1 MELQTI
7 LLLLGV
13 LLLVGAFVA
22 RPFAQ
27 AIRRNQVHEPA
38 RSALLAER
46 ERLLTALREL
56 DFDHSL
62 GKVPEEDYPSQR
74 AELVQRGAEVMEK
87 LDSLPNA
94 AAQETPRPAQKHAAP
109 VTDDDIEDMIANR
122 RSARKEQTG
131 GFCPKCGKA
140 VLPSD
145 RFCPGCGHSL
155 K

>member
-1 MELQTI
+1 MELQTV
-7 LLLLGV
+7 LLLFGV
-13 LLLVGAFVA
+13 LLLVGTFVA

-27 AIRRNQVHEPA
+27 AVRRNQAHEHA

-46 ERLLTALREL
+46 ERLLTVLREL

-87 LDSLPNA
+87 LDSLANVPA
-94 AAQETPRPAQKHAAP
+94 SEAPRPTRKQAVS
-109 VTDDDIEDMIANR
+109 VTDDDIEDMIARR
-122 RSARKEQTG
+122 RSARKEKTG

-140 VLPSD
+140 VLLSD
-145 RFCPGCGHSL
+145 RFCPACGHPL

>member
-13 LLLVGAFVA
+13 LLLVATFVA

-27 AIRRNQVHEPA
+27 AVRRNQAHEHA
-38 RSALLAER
+38 HSTLLAER

-62 GKVPEEDYPSQR
+62 GKVPEDDFPTQR

-87 LDSLPNA
+87 LDSLANVLTSEA
-94 AAQETPRPAQKHAAP
+94 PRPTRKEAAP
-109 VTDDDIEDMIANR
+109 VTDDDIEDMIARR
-122 RSARKEQTG
+122 RSARKEKTG

-140 VLPSD
+140 VLLSD
-145 RFCPGCGHSL
+145 RFCPACGHSL